1 MASIQHVKA
10 GRHTADRL
18 VESRRVNGK
27 PRPIPR
33 RHLGTADQLLHRLLT
48 PAPPRCPLRSYQ
60 HGEVTARKALAD
72 RLGLGALIAHHGP
85 ASRRSLAMG
94 PTWVLAALQ
103 RAVWPCAKRAW
114 APWAQRPSGPR
125 LFAIAP
131 DPLTRQDCWA
141 PLEAVSGRALEAS
154 EADLTRPVGHDVQR
168 QLAPLFYDT
177 AHFFSYWASGNER
190 SPRAPRGH
198 AQPKRGALRPC
209 SRAVLVTR
217 EGPSPL
223 SADV

>member
-10 GRHTADRL
+10 GRPTADRR
-18 VESRRVNGK
+18 VESRRVNGT

-60 HGEVTARKALAD
+60 HGEVAARKALAD
-72 RLGLGALIAHHGP
+72 RLGLGALIAHHCP
-85 ASRRSLAMG
+85 ASRRALAMG
-94 PTWVLAALQ
+94 TTWGLAALK

-114 APWAQRPSGPR
+114 APWAQRTSGPR

-141 PLEAVSGRALEAS
+141 PLEAVSGRALEAI
-154 EADLTRPVGHDVQR
+154 EADLTRPVGHDFQR
-168 QLAPLFYDT
+168 QLATLFYDT
-177 AHFFSYWASGNER
+177 AHFFTYLASGNER

-198 AQPKRGALRPC
+198 AQPKRGALRPG

-217 EGPSPL
+217 EGPRPL